1 MKRSEK
7 LLADISSVK
16 IQGARAVARAGIN
29 AYLLEP
35 SEKNY
40 NSLMNVRP
48 TEPMLFNS
56 LKILKNSKNKQQ
68 KEKQLLNFFEESQEK
83 ISNYGTKLIKTEM
96 NIFTH
101 CHSST
106 VISILIKAKKQGK
119 KFTVFNTETRPLFQG
134 RKTAKELAKA
144 GIKVVHV
151 SDSDTEFSLEKCDLF
166 LFGADAYTGKG
177 VINKIGTSQFCE
189 IAKIKKIP
197 CYSAGSL
204 LKYQNKI
211 ALEFR
216 KGKEL
221 WDEREK
227 NIEVINPA
235 FDLSEKNLIQGI
247 ICEKGILSYK
257 QFLSEAKKFK
267 L

>member
-1 MKRSEK
+1 MKRFEQILK
-7 LLADISSVK
+7 DIKSIK
-16 IQGARAVARAGIN
+16 IQGARNIARAGIN

-40 NSLMNVRP
+40 KLLMNARP

-56 LKILKNSKNKQQ
+56 IKLLKNSQDKKKKA
-68 KEKQLLNFFEESQEK
+68 KEIFNFFKESQEK
-83 ISNYGTKLIKTEM
+83 ISDYGSELIKTEM

-106 VISILIKAKKQGK
+106 VISIIILAKKQGK
-119 KFTVFNTETRPLFQG
+119 KFTVFNTETRPLLQG

-144 GIKVVHV
+144 GIKVVQV

-166 LFGADAYTGKG
+166 LFGADAYTENG
-177 VINKIGTSQFCE
+177 VVNKIGTSTLCK
-189 IAKIKKIP
+189 IARLKKIP
-197 CYSAGSL
+197 CISAGSL
-204 LKYQNKI
+204 LKYKSKI
-211 ALEFR
+211 NIEFR
-216 KGKEL
+216 AGKEL

-235 FDLSEKNLIQGI
+235 FDLTDKKYISKV

-257 QFLSEAKKFK
+257 QFLKEAKKFR